1 MKREEKAISKYNDR
15 EVKALNTQDS
25 PVQIREVKRAAPTI
39 DTNADFLSFNDVDVT
54 KYTTKNKSGIELLG
68 GPSGDSVDDIETR
81 ISKKYD
87 RDQYPWISDF
97 TLKIKDAFIFL
108 HNEILD
114 FQNFIESSPE
124 DLKTRKQVVTRVKNV
139 VR

>member
-1 MKREEKAISKYNDR
+1 MKREEKSARKSEEAETKR
-15 EVKALNTQDS
+15 EIKFVRKIT
-25 PVQIREVKRAAPTI
+25 TI
-39 DTNADFLSFNDVDVT
+39 DTNADFLSFNDVDMNQFSI
-54 KYTTKNKSGIELLG
+54 KNKNGLELLN
-68 GPSGDSVDDIETR
+68 SGDSVDDIENR

-114 FQNFIESSPE
+114 FVKFIEASPE
-124 DLKTRKQVVTRVKNV
+124 DLRKRKQVVSRVKQV
-139 VR
+139 VK

>member
-1 MKREEKAISKYNDR
+1 M
-15 EVKALNTQDS
+15 
-25 PVQIREVKRAAPTI
+25 KRAAPTI
-39 DTNADFLSFNDVDVT
+39 DTNADFLSFNDVVT
-54 KYTTKNKSGIELLG
+54 SKYTTKNKSGLEFLAT
-68 GPSGDSVDDIETR
+68 GDSIDDIETR

-114 FQNFIESSPE
+114 F
-124 DLKTRKQVVTRVKNV
+124 
-139 VR
+139 

>member
-1 MKREEKAISKYNDR
+1 MY
-15 EVKALNTQDS
+15 
-25 PVQIREVKRAAPTI
+25 REVKRAAPTI
-39 DTNADFLSFNDVDVT
+39 DTTADFLSFNDVDVS
-54 KYTTKNKSGIELLG
+54 KYSQKNKSGLELLAN
-68 GPSGDSVDDIETR
+68 GDSVDDIETR

-114 FQNFIESSPE
+114 F
-124 DLKTRKQVVTRVKNV
+124 
-139 VR
+139 

>member
-1 MKREEKAISKYNDR
+1 MKREEKAQRKSEEKEVKVR
-15 EVKALNTQDS
+15 EVRMLS
-25 PVQIREVKRAAPTI
+25 RSAPTI
-39 DTNADFLSFNDVDVT
+39 DTNADFLSFNDVDMS
-54 KYTTKNKSGIELLG
+54 KFSAKNKSGLELLA
-68 GPSGDSVDDIETR
+68 SGDSIDDIENR

-114 FQNFIESSPE
+114 FVKFIESTPE
-124 DLKTRKQVVTRVKNV
+124 DLRIRKQVVSRVK
-139 VR
+139 